1 MKYPCKFD
9 NPTFIP
15 HREQCPFHRHSIG
28 MSAVMTLLDT
38 GVATPDGELN
48 HAKQEELEW
57 DILDRFAYRETF
69 FAFII
74 SSMPG

>member
-1 MKYPCKFD
+1 
-9 NPTFIP
+9 
-15 HREQCPFHRHSIG
+15 

-48 HAKQEELEW
+48 HAEQEGMEW
-57 DILDRFAYRETF
+57 NIFDIFAYRETF

>member
-1 MKYPCKFD
+1 
-9 NPTFIP
+9 
-15 HREQCPFHRHSIG
+15 

-38 GVATPDGELN
+38 GVATPDRELN

-57 DILDRFAYRETF
+57 NILDRFAYRETF